1 MIRTSWKNEGL
12 SSQGFLDSTTKK
24 CVYASFGGVGDARD
38 FLNKFLLEGR
48 EKGAVFF
55 HHYFIFSFYTWN
67 LEKMKLSED
76 NIKYIMCIFFGC

>member
-1 MIRTSWKNEGL
+1 MKERGTQFTGFSWFN
-12 SSQGFLDSTTKK
+12 DKK